1 MKAMEKTNVVVELGE
16 GKYLRMT
23 RSERIQHFVL
33 LSTFITLVIT
43 GFWLKYPEAFW
54 VKWIT
59 FLIGTSAFELR
70 GVVHRTASV
79 LMIAGGIYHLY
90 YIAFTYRGR
99 HFLKDMLPAKRDV
112 TDVIH
117 IMKYYFSKTLEKPK
131 FGRFS
136 YIEKAEYWAVVWGTV
151 IMGATGM
158 VLWFQNK
165 FLPII
170 HTSGMNIATA
180 VHFYEAILATLAII
194 VWHFYFVF
202 FNPDVVPMNKAWLYG
217 YLDHEE
223 MEKEH
228 PLELE
233 KLEEYKKQLE
243 LEAKQKEQE
252 EKEAEIRKA
261 EMKLQEEK
269 NKELSKNT
277 NTEFNIQETPIE

>member
-1 MKAMEKTNVVVELGE
+1 MEQTNLVVELGE

-23 RSERIQHFVL
+23 RSERIQHFIL

-54 VKWIT
+54 VRWLNN
-59 FLIGTSAFELR
+59 LIGSYAFELR
-70 GVVHRTASV
+70 GLVHRTASV
-79 LMIAGGIYHLY
+79 IMVAGCLYHVY
-90 YIAFTYRGR
+90 YLIFTQRGR
-99 HFLKDMLPAKRDV
+99 HFFKDMLPSKRDL

-117 IMKYYFSKTLEKPK
+117 VMKYYFSKTDEKPR

-170 HTSGMNIATA
+170 HTAGMNIATA
-180 VHFYEAILATLAII
+180 IHFYEAILATLAIL
-194 VWHFYFVF
+194 VWHFYFIF
-202 FNPDVVPMNKAWLYG
+202 LNPDVVPMNKAWLYG

-223 MEKEH
+223 MENEH

-233 KLEEYKKQLE
+233 KLEEHKKRI
-243 LEAKQKEQE
+243 EAEEQE
-252 EKEAEIRKA
+252 KIRLAEQEKAEKEISS
-261 EMKLQEEK
+261 EMNMQEKPATGE
-269 NKELSKNT
+269 
-277 NTEFNIQETPIE
+277 

>member
-1 MKAMEKTNVVVELGE
+1 MEKTNVVVELGD
-16 GKYLRMT
+16 GRYLRMN
-23 RSERIQHFVL
+23 RSERIQHFIL

-59 FLIGTSAFELR
+59 FLIGKSAFELR
-70 GVVHRTASV
+70 GVIHRTASV
-79 LMIAGGIYHLY
+79 LMVAGCIYHLY
-90 YIAFTYRGR
+90 YIAFTFRGR
-99 HFLKDMLPAKRDV
+99 HFLKDVLPAKRDL

-117 IMKYYFSKTLEKPK
+117 VVKYYFSNTVEKPR

-136 YIEKAEYWAVVWGTV
+136 YVEKAEYWAVVWGTV

-165 FLPII
+165 FLPVI
-170 HTSGMNIATA
+170 HTSGMNLATA
-180 VHFYEAILATLAII
+180 IHFYEAILATLAII

-233 KLEEYKKQLE
+233 KLAEHKKLLEEQKIDEVNEIVISEEEENKLKEEE
-243 LEAKQKEQE
+243 LKD
-252 EKEAEIRKA
+252 KA
-261 EMKLQEEK
+261 SPTL
-269 NKELSKNT
+269 
-277 NTEFNIQETPIE
+277 

>member
-1 MKAMEKTNVVVELGE
+1 MNTAKTLVELGD

-54 VKWIT
+54 VKWIQ
-59 FLIGTSAFELR
+59 FLIGKSAFELR
-70 GVVHRTASV
+70 GLIHRTASV
-79 LMIAGGIYHLY
+79 LMVAGCVYHLY
-90 YIAFTYRGR
+90 YLSLTNRGR
-99 HFLKDMLPAKRDV
+99 QFLKDMLPAKRDLS
-112 TDVIH
+112 DVVNV
-117 IMKYYFSKTLEKPK
+117 MKYYFTKSHERPK

-165 FLPII
+165 FLPVI

-194 VWHFYFVF
+194 VWHFYFIF

-217 YLDHEE
+217 YLNHEE

-233 KLEEYKKQLE
+233 KILEERKAQEQLLE
-243 LEAKQKEQE
+243 LKNKRNELTEGIAKDIIEGAD
-252 EKEAEIRKA
+252 AEIILSDKV
-261 EMKLQEEK
+261 
-269 NKELSKNT
+269 NKSSDKT
-277 NTEFNIQETPIE
+277 I